1 MLKNEKPK
9 RDALEEIDLLDKMLS
24 SLIEL
29 LEEKG
34 VLTQEELEKRV
45 KKRVNV
51 CSDLRYG

>member
-9 RDALEEIDLLDKMLS
+9 RDALEEIDLLDKMLP